1 MAYQTKQQQAVLRC
15 LQLRAEECLSA
26 ADLSEELRHAV
37 SP

>member
-15 LQLRAEECLSA
+15 LQLRRRNVSPPPIF
-26 ADLSEELRHAV
+26 LRNCGTAV